1 MEGTVT
7 EMDMIT
13 MSRRETK
20 RLHIIHQ
27 ALDKRI
33 TQKKAAELVNLSSRQ
48 LRRMLKRVRE
58 EGDGGISHRSRG
70 KTSKRRVPIKI
81 KEKETARPRR
91 GCSTATRRRWATRAT
106 PTSICWCTRSCGW
119 GRNCCDRIGTGAHR
133 LWPVIGGLLGRG
145 RFLRWTGDEAHAG
158 LSCHHLVAADQPD
171 SFGHPGAGHP

>member
-7 EMDMIT
+7 EMDMII

-48 LRRMLKRVRE
+48 LRRMMKRVRE
-58 EGDGGISHRSRG
+58 NGDGGISHRSRG

-81 KEKETARPRR
+81 KEKALRLFRERYKR
-91 GCSTATRRRWATRAT
+91 SWLKNE
-106 PTSICWCTRSCGW
+106 WMDLCT
-119 GRNCCDRIGTGAHR
+119 
-133 LWPVIGGLLGRG
+133 
-145 RFLRWTGDEAHAG
+145 
-158 LSCHHLVAADQPD
+158 
-171 SFGHPGAGHP
+171 